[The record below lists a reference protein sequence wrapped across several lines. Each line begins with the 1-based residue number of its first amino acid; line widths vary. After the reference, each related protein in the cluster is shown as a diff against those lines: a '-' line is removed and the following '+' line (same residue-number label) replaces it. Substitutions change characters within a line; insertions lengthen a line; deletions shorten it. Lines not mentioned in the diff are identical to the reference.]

1 MEESKK
7 LERSIKNVIRS
18 VSYLHTDSSVYCA
31 HPDNR
36 KEIRNSSALRNINK
50 ILMVS
55 ISRS

>member
-1 MEESKK
+1 MEESN
-7 LERSIKNVIRS
+7 EARNIKNVIRS

-36 KEIRNSSALRNINK
+36 KEIRNSSVLRNINK

-55 ISRS
+55 ISI